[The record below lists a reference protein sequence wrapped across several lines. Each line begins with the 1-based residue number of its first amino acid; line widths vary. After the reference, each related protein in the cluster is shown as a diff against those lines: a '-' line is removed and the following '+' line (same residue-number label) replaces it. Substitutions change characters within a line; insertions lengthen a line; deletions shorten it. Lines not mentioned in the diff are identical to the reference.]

1 MPGMPPV
8 FAPSVCCGEG
18 YKVSNGMDP
27 APSYAI
33 ANEDQKSAIVQG

>member
-8 FAPSVCCGEG
+8 SAPVCRGEG
-18 YKVSNGMDP
+18 YKGFNGMDP

-33 ANEDQKSAIVQG
+33 DNEDQKSAIVQG